1 MPTAQHDQ
9 NGEGRPPQMSGGRS
23 AGPRGSGPR
32 AESTVLFL
40 VGRALDLHIMRIQGG
55 RGERKGPEWGTV

>member
-9 NGEGRPPQMSGGRS
+9 NGEGRPHQISGGRS
-23 AGPRGSGPR
+23 ARPRGSGPR

-40 VGRALDLHIMRIQGG
+40 VGWALELLIMKIQGG
-55 RGERKGPEWGTV
+55 RWERKGPEWGTV